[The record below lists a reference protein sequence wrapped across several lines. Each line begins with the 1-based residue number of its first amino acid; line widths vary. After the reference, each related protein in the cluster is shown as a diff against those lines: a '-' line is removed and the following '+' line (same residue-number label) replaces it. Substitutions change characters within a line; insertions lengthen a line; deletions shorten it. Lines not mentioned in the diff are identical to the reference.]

1 MPLLLLTDQPTLT
14 RQLGESVPRYKSG
27 CGIEAHYL
35 KGQGGSPVGKVQL
48 HKDVGLSLIFSTY
61 VKRGVWWSMLV
72 SLSLRR

>member
-14 RQLGESVPRYKSG
+14 RQLG